1 MELEVDMLTV
11 PQAVELTDTEGDT
24 EMEGLMEPVTVL
36 LPELSPLQ
44 EAEPVLLRD
53 WDTVALPELTTL
65 KEVVTEMV
73 GETESEAVGDLLP
86 EGDADW
92 EVLPEGERLW
102 EEEAELQREAE
113 PDTVLVEDTVLVQL
127 RVAEMEAEADTVG
140 DTVRTTE
147 ALLLPLLL
155 LQAEAQVVTVW
166 DREPEMLAVKVELL
180 EEVEL
185 PEAAALQLAH
195 TVLLTLWVAD
205 TEAEGLTEPQAEG
218 EREALGD
225 QLAL

>member
-1 MELEVDMLTV
+1 M
-11 PQAVELTDTEGDT
+11 
-24 EMEGLMEPVTVL
+24 
-36 LPELSPLQ
+36 
-44 EAEPVLLRD
+44 
-53 WDTVALPELTTL
+53 
-65 KEVVTEMV
+65 
-73 GETESEAVGDLLP
+73 
-86 EGDADW
+86 
-92 EVLPEGERLW
+92 
-102 EEEAELQREAE
+102 
-113 PDTVLVEDTVLVQL
+113 LVQL

-195 TVLLTLWVAD
+195 TVLLTL
-205 TEAEGLTEPQAEG
+205 
-218 EREALGD
+218 
-225 QLAL
+225 